1 MSSSWQP
8 SASLSNLRLRAE
20 MLAAVR
26 RFFADRGVMEVD
38 TPMLSSFAS
47 TDPHLHS
54 LSSEPQAAGH
64 RMYWHTSP
72 EFPMKR
78 LLAAGS
84 GSIYQICHVF
94 RDGEAGRLHN
104 LEFTLLEW
112 YRPGWDQ
119 WALMDEIAALVH
131 EMLSQRLVL
140 AEPEHVSYQQLWRRQ
155 LGVDPLTCNEMRLQK
170 ILTDAGFD
178 TRELTAQIDRDGW
191 LDLVM
196 SHCLGPKLGHDR
208 CCFVHGYPASQAAL
222 AQLDPNDT
230 RTAARFEL
238 YLKGIELA
246 NGYLEL
252 TDPLEHTKRFEADN
266 LIRRRRGL
274 PMMPADRH
282 LLAALRAR
290 IPDCAGVALGF
301 DRLLMLA
308 AEASHIEEVIAFPL
322 ARA

>member
-8 SASLSNLRLRAE
+8 TAPLSNLRLRAE

-84 GSIYQICHVF
+84 GPIYQMCHVF
-94 RDGEAGRLHN
+94 RDDETGRLHN

-119 WALMDEIAALVH
+119 WALMDEVAALVH
-131 EMLSQRLVL
+131 EMLSQRLAL
-140 AEPEHVSYQQLWRRQ
+140 AEPERVSYQQLWQRH
-155 LGVDPLTCNEMRLQK
+155 LGVDPLTCDVARLRQ
-170 ILTDAGFD
+170 ILTDAGVD
-178 TRELTAQIDRDGW
+178 TRGLTAEIDRDGW

-196 SHCLGPKLGHDR
+196 SHCLGPALGHDR
-208 CCFVHGYPASQAAL
+208 CCFVYGYPASQAAL
-222 AQLDPNDT
+222 ARLDPCDA

-252 TDPLEHTKRFEADN
+252 TDPLEQTKRFEADN

-274 PMMPADRH
+274 PMVPPDRY
-282 LLAALRAR
+282 LLAALREGFT
-290 IPDCAGVALGF
+290 DCAGVAVGF

-308 AEASHIEEVIAFPL
+308 AGASHIEEVIAFPL